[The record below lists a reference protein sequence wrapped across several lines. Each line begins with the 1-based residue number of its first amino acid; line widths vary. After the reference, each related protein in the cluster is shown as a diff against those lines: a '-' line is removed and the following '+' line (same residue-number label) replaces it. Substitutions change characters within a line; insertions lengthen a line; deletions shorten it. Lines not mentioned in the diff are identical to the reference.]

1 LREYK
6 KITIVFSKNAAAN
19 SECYGNELMAEG
31 IEDYLGSIL
40 FTPELAC

>member
-1 LREYK
+1 MLSQ
-6 KITIVFSKNAAAN
+6 IQNAM
-19 SECYGNELMAEG
+19 GMMMAEG